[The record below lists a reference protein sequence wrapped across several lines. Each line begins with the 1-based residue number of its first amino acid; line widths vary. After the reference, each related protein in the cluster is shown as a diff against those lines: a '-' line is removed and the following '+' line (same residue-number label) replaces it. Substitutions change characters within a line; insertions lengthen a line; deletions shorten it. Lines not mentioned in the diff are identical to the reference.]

1 MTCSSTFRA
10 EIFPFLYER
19 RHKVFIS
26 SPMSL
31 EMRVDKQNVNLSI
44 ANEHTRLYKLD
55 IHTLVIYLKPNWF
68 LIAPLIHRNH
78 FHHLQ
83 NLIYALK
90 HASSIK
96 YLHVRFAAE
105 FQPPPSDVVRVIET
119 YLGLIVKIE
128 KLHRI
133 PEVHIHYMLPQTLLD
148 QNKWMR
154 DVQRIVAV
162 RLKENLK
169 AMYKT
174 WQDTEWLSVRGA
186 FGLRPPISDM
196 KLGKYTTGW
205 RERYGGDPCKEGCTG
220 DCWTY
225 AEREDWW
232 KADHNPRR
240 DALKARLEK
249 AN

>member
-55 IHTLVIYLKPNWF
+55 IHTLTIYLKPNWL

-83 NLIYALK
+83 GLIYALK

-96 YLHVRFAAE
+96 YLHVHFAAE

-119 YLGLIVKIE
+119 AAVEQPVRRVGRMVAEAGKEIESGRGRRGLYIMV
-128 KLHRI
+128 RSSMGGF
-133 PEVHIHYMLPQTLLD
+133 PMLP
-148 QNKWMR
+148 R
-154 DVQRIVAV
+154 RAV
-162 RLKENLK
+162 PGRKGIRTSN
-169 AMYKT
+169 
-174 WQDTEWLSVRGA
+174 
-186 FGLRPPISDM
+186 
-196 KLGKYTTGW
+196 
-205 RERYGGDPCKEGCTG
+205 GC
-220 DCWTY
+220 Y
-225 AEREDWW
+225 A
-232 KADHNPRR
+232 
-240 DALKARLEK
+240 
-249 AN
+249 